1 MKRSYVL
8 GFLVLVM
15 FDTFTQISFKYAAM
29 ATLPL
34 ELNVAWF
41 VRLFSEPWVYGA
53 VFGYLCAFITWMT
66 VLKHMAVGPSFAAS
80 HLEIVSVTILS
91 IYLFNEPLNAYKVT
105 GGLLIL
111 VGVLCLAKS
120 EGEEERAHETRA
132 DDALYE
138 RI

>member
-1 MKRSYVL
+1 MKRTYIL
-8 GFLVLVM
+8 GFLVLVL
-15 FDTFTQISFKYAAM
+15 FDTFTQISFKYAAI

-34 ELNVAWF
+34 ELSMAWF
-41 VRLFSEPWVYGA
+41 VRLLAEPWVYGA
-53 VFGYLCAFITWMT
+53 VFGYLCAFVTWMT

-105 GGLLIL
+105 GGLLIV
-111 VGVLCLAKS
+111 VGVLCLARS
-120 EGEEERAHETRA
+120 EGEEERARKARPDHVA
-132 DDALYE
+132 YE